1 VQDFVP
7 QLGRHASKLLI
18 GKFVQEFGVGVVI
31 HRVFAWPGGFAHVK
45 IIVRQIEVAEIRSGR
60 IEIWVDRGD
69 GSVCGPRGERLA
81 RQALYHAHPH
91 GRACGGGLVLVIDA
105 QDALL

>member
-1 VQDFVP
+1 MS
-7 QLGRHASKLLI
+7 GYELLRR
-18 GKFVQEFGVGVVI
+18 KALRRDLEC
-31 HRVFAWPGGFAHVK
+31 RL
-45 IIVRQIEVAEIRSGR
+45 RQIEVAEIRSGR